1 MPSEPTPASRPAPS
15 PAPGGAPVPA
25 AVDRARWLRER
36 STLRDREKAHT
47 REGDAIAAARRRLP
61 MTEVDAGAVL
71 VGPHGPTPLL
81 EVFEGRDQLVA
92 YKHMWHAGQP
102 VEGQCEGCTAS
113 IWSVQDAA
121 YLHHRGATF
130 AVFCE
135 GPWEEVAPY
144 VAFMGYEVPWYSMQG
159 VTDEAVGG
167 GLSDDRGL
175 ISCYL
180 RVGDRVFLTNETTH
194 RGVEAIMA
202 QAQLLDMTVYG
213 RQERWEDSPAG
224 WPQHPTATWWKDR
237 GRPVPQWARPGA
249 APYDPHAAH
258 GHHH

>member
-1 MPSEPTPASRPAPS
+1 MTETAASPS
-15 PAPGGAPVPA
+15 P
-25 AVDRARWLRER
+25 VDRDTWLRDREA
-36 STLRDREKAHT
+36 LRAREKAHT
-47 REGDAIAAARRRLP
+47 REGDAISAARRRLP
-61 MTEVDAGAVL
+61 MTEVDAGALL
-71 VGPHGPTPLL
+71 VGPDGPVPLL
-81 EVFEGRDQLVA
+81 DVFDGRDQLIA

-121 YLHHRGATF
+121 YLHHRGVTF

-135 GPWEEVAPY
+135 GPWDEVAPF
-144 VAFMGYEVPWYSMQG
+144 VEFMGYRVPWYSMQG

-180 RVGDRVFLTNETTH
+180 RVDDRVFLTNETTH

-202 QAQLLDMTVYG
+202 QAQLLDLTAYG
-213 RQERWEDSPAG
+213 RQEEWEDSPAG

-237 GRPVPQWARPGA
+237 GRPVPQWSRPEA